1 MKKKGRSPKLER
13 KIIYFLYKDNH
24 PAFKTLYNNPP
35 KNIKFLFNERDT
47 ANNFDVVDNKDDKID
62 RKSITIPIFI
72 KKILFNL
79 KFLYKK
85 FSNILNLP
93 IVVPVLPSNKFR
105 YDYILSFPLVLSNKK
120 FISYVDYLAI
130 FVNFKDRKLRS
141 RICLSI
147 IRRFLLSNRCK
158 YVFNWSKSSK
168 KMLIEVL
175 KIPEKKQY
183 KFKTIYPSIESKDS
197 NKKNKQKLINLLFI
211 SSIAKFDKDFN
222 FYMKGGKL
230 VLQAYEKLKARYD
243 NIHLKYIGH
252 IPKEYRERF
261 EKISGI
267 NFYQRVPYEQILEM
281 YRCSDIFLFPTYG
294 DIFGFAFIEAMSFG
308 LPIIAINNNFAATE
322 LVINNKT
329 GFLIETSQK
338 FLMFPFSKYC
348 PEWVY
353 KFIYIDNLKKEDDFI
368 GLNNLIEKLELLIQN
383 KELREEFGRN
393 GRERLVSGDLS
404 IENRNNKLFKLF
416 QDK

>member
-1 MKKKGRSPKLER
+1 MKRKL
-13 KIIYFLYKDNH
+13 IYVLYKDNH

-35 KNIKFLFNERDT
+35 KTIKFLFDERAIEKD
-47 ANNFDVVDNKDDKID
+47 FGVIDNKDVKID
-62 RKSITIPIFI
+62 RKSNKIPIFI
-72 KKILFNL
+72 KKILFYL
-79 KFLYKK
+79 KSLYKN
-85 FSNILNLP
+85 FLDILNLP
-93 IVVPVLPSNKFR
+93 IIVPVLPSNKFH

-120 FISYVDYLAI
+120 FISYVDYIAI

-141 RICLSI
+141 RISLSI

-168 KMLIEVL
+168 KILIDVL
-175 KIPEKKQY
+175 KIPKKKQY
-183 KFKTIYPSIESKDS
+183 KFKTIYPSIEPMDF
-197 NKKNKQKLINLLFI
+197 NKKNNQKSINLLFI

-230 VLQAYEKLKARYD
+230 VLQAYEELKARYD
-243 NIHLKYIGH
+243 NIHLKYIGYV
-252 IPKEYRERF
+252 PMEFRERF
-261 EKISGI
+261 EKLSDIA
-267 NFYQRVPYEQILEM
+267 FYQRVPYEQIFEM

-322 LVINNKT
+322 MVINNKT

-348 PEWVY
+348 PEWVD
-353 KFIYIDNLKKEDDFI
+353 KWVYIDNLKKEDDLI
-368 GLNNLIEKLELLIQN
+368 GLKNLIEKLELLIQN
-383 KELREEFGRN
+383 KELREKLGRN
-393 GRERLVSGDLS
+393 GRERLVTGDLS
-404 IENRNNKLFKLF
+404 IENRNNKLYNLFK
-416 QDK
+416 D